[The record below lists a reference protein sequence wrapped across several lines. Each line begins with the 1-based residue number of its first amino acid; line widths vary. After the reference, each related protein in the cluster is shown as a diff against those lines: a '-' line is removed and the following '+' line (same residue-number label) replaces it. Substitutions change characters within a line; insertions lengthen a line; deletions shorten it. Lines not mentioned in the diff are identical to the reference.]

1 MSSSAS
7 RKRKTRS
14 TTVAD
19 GEPWEEM
26 TATTKATCTLVV
38 TGPGADSAVRFNV
51 HDQIL
56 KMTCSYFNSFEDTDC
71 DTMEI
76 PITNF
81 NDTQVRSFLRVLYKH
96 VMLNEH
102 ELSAS
107 VIMETIEFAHFCGCE
122 VLIKIYHGWLNNQV
136 KNGFSTPESNTA
148 TTTNVP
154 TNFINAVAEVG
165 RWCPLEFSW
174 GDEMLDLILKESV
187 VAFKTCDDGCCTLSY
202 GRRMHSTTDVRG
214 RCSSC
219 NRVLKIASM
228 DKKKLKTFCPR
239 DLLSLLCRLPMIS
252 E

>member
-1 MSSSAS
+1 MSA
-7 RKRKTRS
+7 
-14 TTVAD
+14 A
-19 GEPWEEM
+19 
-26 TATTKATCTLVV
+26 TKATCTLVV
-38 TGPGADSAVRFNV
+38 TGSQADSAVRFNV

-96 VMLNEH
+96 MMLNEH

-122 VLIKIYHGWLNNQV
+122 VLIKIYHGWLNNQVKNGFSTPESNTATLNNQV

-187 VAFKTCDDGCCTLSY
+187 VAFKKCDDGRCTLSY

-252 E
+252 K